1 MALTVGEI
9 MNRELMWLRA
19 SDAADVA
26 LGAIVD
32 MGLSTAP
39 VLDEGRRPIGMVSW
53 RDLVQPG
60 GGATVGA
67 RMSRSVE
74 VAHPDERIE
83 HVAMKL
89 AAAGFHHAPVVDREG
104 VLVGFV
110 SALDLLRAFVGQPA
124 THPDTFP
131 HWDEATGA
139 AWTDELVV
147 NDARLAE
154 APRGPGVIVYIEGG
168 RGRRE
173 VGRRRRRDP

>member
-1 MALTVGEI
+1 
-9 MNRELMWLRA
+9 
-19 SDAADVA
+19 
-26 LGAIVD
+26 
-32 MGLSTAP
+32 
-39 VLDEGRRPIGMVSW
+39 
-53 RDLVQPG
+53 
-60 GGATVGA
+60 
-67 RMSRSVE
+67 
-74 VAHPDERIE
+74 
-83 HVAMKL
+83 MKL

-131 HWDEATGA
+131 HWDDATGA

-173 VGRRRRRDP
+173 AVVAVEETHDVRARLLDFLTDPYTRPDLVSAFGAGNLRYRAASIVDPGHRSEVAARLQLDMEDRWFERFLQT